1 MRHLKWTFAWAIV
14 FLVGHMAQAAIF
26 GPDDRS
32 TITPKSPAY
41 LLARSTAVA
50 VLSSNISMN
59 PKGLLDLQT
68 DSLSDQFCRDEKF
81 ASDPSL
87 SYACTGF
94 LVAPDILVTAGHCM
108 VNVGQSR
115 KQTASYCEAFSWLFD
130 YQVQENGQVQLTDIA
145 PDQLY
150 ACQQILYA
158 IREETPPFRDF
169 AVVQLKRPV
178 TDRAYFATSRAP
190 LAENENL
197 TMIGYP
203 LGMPAKFSSE
213 GRVILNSTER
223 QSFVTNL
230 DALDGNSGS
239 PVFNSR
245 NEVVGILVGGTPV
258 ELFKKDP
265 IAGCFRYNTCDDDG
279 KNCAVPDGDTSKIA
293 EFQTTGS
300 IVQRIGPVMEV
311 LNQVQFL
318 SAFSLSDF
326 IRSGPPR
333 YSSIGHEISFQ
344 GRYQSGR

>member
-1 MRHLKWTFAWAIV
+1 MKGQGGEMRHLGWTFAHAIV
-14 FLVGHMAQAAIF
+14 FLFSTAAIAAVF
-26 GPDDRS
+26 GADDRFA
-32 TITPKSPAY
+32 ITPTSPVY
-41 LLARSTAVA
+41 GMARSTAVA
-50 VLSSNISMN
+50 VLSSNVNVN
-59 PKGLLDLQT
+59 PKNLLNLNT
-68 DSLSDQFCRDEKF
+68 DTLSDQFCADEKF

-115 KQTASYCEAFSWLFD
+115 QQSASYCEAFSWLFD
-130 YQVQENGQVQLTDIA
+130 YQTEKNGQVQLTDIS
-145 PDQLY
+145 PDKLY

-158 IREETPPFRDF
+158 IREEAAPFRDF
-169 AVVQLKRPV
+169 AVVQLKKPVMDRP
-178 TDRAYFATSRAP
+178 YFPTSTKALNAT
-190 LAENENL
+190 ENL

-213 GRVILNSTER
+213 GRVILNATDR

-239 PVFNSR
+239 PVFNSH

-265 IAGCFRYNTCDDDG
+265 VKGCLRYNTCDNDAKRCD
-279 KNCAVPDGDTSKIA
+279 VPDVDTSKIA

-300 IVQRIGPVMEV
+300 IVQRIEPVLEF
-311 LNQVQFL
+311 LNQLQLFTAYTT
-318 SAFSLSDF
+318 SGAFF
-326 IRSGPPR
+326 
-333 YSSIGHEISFQ
+333 
-344 GRYQSGR
+344 